1 MNIQSLVGTKK
12 SLVYPLID
20 RLIHLV
26 LTLPVS
32 IATSERAFSI
42 MKIVKIRLHNK
53 IENEFLSDNLTV
65 YIEKEVTENFIVD
78 SILDDSR
85 SLKECRLQF

>member
-1 MNIQSLVGTKK
+1 MLFKHDIENLA
-12 SLVYPLID
+12 LI
-20 RLIHLV
+20 
-26 LTLPVS
+26 P
-32 IATSERAFSI
+32 
-42 MKIVKIRLHNK
+42 IVKIRLRNK

-65 YIEKEVTENFIVD
+65 YIEKEVTENFIFD

>member
-1 MNIQSLVGTKK
+1 
-12 SLVYPLID
+12 
-20 RLIHLV
+20 
-26 LTLPVS
+26 
-32 IATSERAFSI
+32 
-42 MKIVKIRLHNK
+42 MKIVKIRLRNK

-85 SLKECRLQF
+85 SLKECRLQSWKKIFNFYVIVCFVTLPIS

>member
-1 MNIQSLVGTKK
+1 MSRLVEIEK
-12 SLVYPLID
+12 SQVYPLID

-32 IATSERAFSI
+32 ITTSERAFSI
-42 MKIVKIRLHNK
+42 MKIVKIRLRNK

-65 YIEKEVTENFIVD
+65 YIEKEVTENFIFD

>member
-1 MNIQSLVGTKK
+1 MNIQSLVETEK